1 MKYSNRERRL
11 SGYGINLYR
20 NKQAGKIAG
29 VCAGLADQFDISPNV
44 VRWIFFG
51 SLFFLGSV
59 PILLYII
66 AWFFVSPRPQRV
78 EEAYRYDENQH
89 RYRRKNM
96 FNYGPNSS
104 TRLKEAENRMNSVK
118 DRVAAMETYVTSRAY
133 RINKEI
139 DNI

>member
-1 MKYSNRERRL
+1 MSQSNHDRRL
-11 SGYGINLYR
+11 SGYGINLFR
-20 NKQAGKIAG
+20 NKKTAKIAG

-66 AWFFVSPRPQRV
+66 AWFLLAPRPKKV
-78 EEAYRYDENQH
+78 EEAFRYDENQH

-96 FNYGPNSS
+96 FNYGPQNSN
-104 TRLKEAENRMNSVK
+104 RVKEAEKRMQSVMG
-118 DRVAAMETYVTSRAY
+118 RVAAMESYVTSRAY
-133 RINKEI
+133 RLNKEI
-139 DNI
+139 DNM

>member
-1 MKYSNRERRL
+1 MSTSNYDRRL
-11 SGYGINLYR
+11 NGYGINLFR
-20 NKQAGKIAG
+20 NKQTGKIAG

-59 PILLYII
+59 PILLYIV
-66 AWFFVSPRPQRV
+66 AWFLIAPRPKRV

-96 FNYGPNSS
+96 FDYAPKNSN
-104 TRLKEAENRMNSVK
+104 RVKEAEKRMQSVM
-118 DRVAAMETYVTSRAY
+118 DRVSAMETYVTSRAY

-139 DNI
+139 DRI